1 MSYRQRVGRRAEDRA
16 SEYLKKKGYTILG
29 RNFRGGGGEIDL
41 VALEGE
47 VVVFVEVRYRRKGV
61 WETPEESISPQKQ
74 RRLWQAAEYY
84 LAEVLGEAK
93 PARFDVI
100 AIKGEEILHYRD
112 AFRP

>member
-1 MSYRQRVGRRAEDRA
+1 MSDRQRVGRRAEERA
-16 SEYLKKKGYTILG
+16 LEYLEREGFTVVE

-47 VVVFVEVRYRRKGV
+47 VVVFVEVRYRGKGV
-61 WETPEESISPQKQ
+61 WETPEESISHRKQ

-84 LAEVLGEAK
+84 LAEVIGEAK